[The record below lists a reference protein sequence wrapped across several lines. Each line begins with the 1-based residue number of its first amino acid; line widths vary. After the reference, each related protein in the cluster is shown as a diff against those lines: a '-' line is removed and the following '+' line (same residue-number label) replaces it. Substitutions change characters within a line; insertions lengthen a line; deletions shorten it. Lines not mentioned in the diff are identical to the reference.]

1 METDPNKVELPMA
14 ASDAFGSKVGMV
26 FEELSAERV
35 VGTIPVDGNT
45 QPYGILHGGAACT
58 IIEAL
63 ASMGAA
69 LAAGF
74 PAKVVMG
81 MQQSTNFIK
90 AVTDGTVRGVAVP
103 IQNGRTTAVWQVD
116 LTHVESGRLIASGRV
131 TLAVRDARPG
141 QFG

>member
-1 METDPNKVELPMA
+1 METDPSKVTLPMA
-14 ASDAFGSKVGMV
+14 ASDPFSSRIGMV
-26 FEELSAERV
+26 FEELSPERV
-35 VGTIPVDGNT
+35 VGTIPVEGNT
-45 QPYGILHGGAACT
+45 QPYGILHGGATCAL
-58 IIEAL
+58 IEGL

-74 PAKVVMG
+74 PAKIVMG

-90 AVTDGTVRGVAVP
+90 AVRDGTVRGVATA

-131 TLAVRDARPG
+131 TLAIRDARPG
-141 QFG
+141 QLD